1 MIEQILKSNS
11 KILESI
17 RLQQDQLIIDRF
29 KLLRKYGFVKNNYE
43 DNEHWDSLETKLAIN
58 DIVSVSGR
66 PRRHI
71 VKLIE
76 EKI

>member
-58 DIVSVSGR
+58 DIVLVSGR

-76 EKI
+76 EKE